1 MLRKLMGIAL
11 VAGSVLLG
19 GVPQGALAAQDH
31 GTAAKRDFKGTGKE
45 TGRAGKSLGRNF
57 KHGRIIHGG
66 KRFGQHMG
74 RAGKDVGKGTENGAK
89 RVVKP

>member
-1 MLRKLMGIAL
+1 MLRKLVGIAF

-19 GVPQGALAAQDH
+19 AAPVNALAAQDH
-31 GTAAKRDFKGTGKE
+31 GAVAKHDFKGTGRE
-45 TGRAGKSLGRNF
+45 TGRAGKSLARNF

-74 RAGKDVGKGTENGAK
+74 GAGKDLGKGTANGAK